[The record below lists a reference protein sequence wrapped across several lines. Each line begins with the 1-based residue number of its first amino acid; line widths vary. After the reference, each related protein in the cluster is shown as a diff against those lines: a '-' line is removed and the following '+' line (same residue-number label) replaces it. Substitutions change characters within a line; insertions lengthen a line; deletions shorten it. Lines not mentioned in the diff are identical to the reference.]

1 MNCNLCLLLV
11 EIGAHRRRVQIIE
24 PESVRNCST
33 KNTDKHGHIKPSF
46 ASGSPS
52 GDGISCNRLAGDYTY
67 TVPVGNGNYLNIQG
81 NDPEL
86 TKVNIDS
93 IIRPRCSIYIS
104 SLCLMICLMFFFIYT
119 GC

>member
-1 MNCNLCLLLV
+1 MKCNLCLLLV

-52 GDGISCNRLAGDYTY
+52 GDGISCNRLAGDYIY

-86 TKVNIDS
+86 TKVDINS
-93 IIRPRCSIYIS
+93 IIMQVRVKNITSVVYVWWS
-104 SLCLMICLMFFFIYT
+104 A
-119 GC
+119 

>member
-1 MNCNLCLLLV
+1 MDKLYFVLLV

-24 PESVRNCST
+24 PESVRTCST

-46 ASGSPS
+46 VSGSPS

-86 TKVNIDS
+86 TKVNIDLVINRDVNTSLVYMLNDNSSSS
-93 IIRPRCSIYIS
+93 I
-104 SLCLMICLMFFFIYT
+104 IYT

>member
-1 MNCNLCLLLV
+1 MDCILCLLLV

-86 TKVNIDS
+86 TKVKIDS
-93 IIRPRCSIYIS
+93 LIMQVRVQNYIT
-104 SLCLMICLMFFFIYT
+104 SLRVDDNK
-119 GC
+119 

>member
-1 MNCNLCLLLV
+1 MKYNLCLLLV

-33 KNTDKHGHIKPSF
+33 KNPDKHGHIKPSF
-46 ASGSPS
+46 TSGSPS

-86 TKVNIDS
+86 TKVNIDQGNF
-93 IIRPRCSIYIS
+93 PRKTMNVTSVVHV
-104 SLCLMICLMFFFIYT
+104 L
-119 GC
+119 